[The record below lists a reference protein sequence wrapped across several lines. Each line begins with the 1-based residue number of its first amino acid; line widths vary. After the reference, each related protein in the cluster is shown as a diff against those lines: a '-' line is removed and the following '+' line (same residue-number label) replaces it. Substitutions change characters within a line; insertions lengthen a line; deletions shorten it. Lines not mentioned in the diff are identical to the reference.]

1 MIITWFGQS
10 CFRLQGDS
18 STLVT
23 DPYDQSLGLRLP
35 RLTADIVTVS
45 HDHHDHNNVA
55 AVKGV
60 DGSPRSA
67 GEAGNAPFTITM
79 PGEYEVKGTFVYGI
93 PAFHDN
99 KQGAER
105 GPNII
110 YRIEMD
116 GITLAHLGDLGHPL
130 TNGEIEKLE
139 GVDILMIPVVG
150 FYTIDAKQAT
160 EIISQLEPRLIIPM
174 HYQLPGLTTSKL
186 ADVRAFCKEMG
197 VTPNGA
203 EPKLKVTKRDL
214 PQEDMKVVILTP

>member
-35 RLTADIVTVS
+35 RLTADLVTVS

-55 AVKGV
+55 AVKGM
-60 DGSPRSA
+60 D
-67 GEAGNAPFTITM
+67 GNAPFTITM

-93 PAFHDN
+93 PAFHDS

-116 GITLAHLGDLGHPL
+116 GITLAHLGDLGHLL
-130 TNGEIEKLE
+130 TNGEVEKLE
-139 GVDILMIPVVG
+139 GVDILMIPVGG
-150 FYTIDAKQAT
+150 FYTIDANQAT
-160 EIISQLEPRLIIPM
+160 EIISQLEPRLVIPM
-174 HYQLPGLTTSKL
+174 HYQLPGLKVGKL
-186 ADVRAFCKEMG
+186 DDVKAFCKEMG
-197 VTPNGA
+197 VTINGT
-203 EPKLKVTKRDL
+203 EQKLKVTKRDL
-214 PQEDMKVVILTP
+214 PQEDMKVVVLTP